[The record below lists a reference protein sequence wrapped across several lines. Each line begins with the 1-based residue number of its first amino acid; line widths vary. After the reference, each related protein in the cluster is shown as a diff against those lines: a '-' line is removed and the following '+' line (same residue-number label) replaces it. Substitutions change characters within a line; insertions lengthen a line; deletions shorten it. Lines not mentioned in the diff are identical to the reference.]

1 MDTQIDEN
9 FLLEAELVD
18 CVYSKL
24 KFISIKKF
32 QGWEGEIKMLMYFL
46 KNATNLEEMVIHWK
60 SGNKPMGFLNI
71 QEHVLN
77 LPKSSLSCLVSFK

>member
-1 MDTQIDEN
+1 MDTELDGN

-24 KFISIKKF
+24 KFINIRNF
-32 QGWEGEIKMLMYFL
+32 QGLEGETKMLMYFL

-60 SGNKPMGFLNI
+60 SANKPVVFLNI
-71 QEHVLN
+71 QQYILN